1 MSWSN
6 VTSSFADFSPRTYA
20 VDIFTT
26 ELSWRYRASD
36 QLTLLSGIFYQDIGS
51 DFKNNFSSENLAAF
65 VSANWQHSKGYALQ
79 LSARN
84 TSHSEFGAHQT
95 FTVNPFY
102 VFNLQ
107 SAEYLK
113 LFGSWATSFIA
124 PSQYKL
130 FNAES
135 GNNKLKPEENQ
146 TVELGVE
153 YVSDKNRFTVVAFQR
168 EEENFI
174 DYVSLPDNASQYQY
188 RNSSIF
194 YKVRGVELEA
204 KWNFDNWRINTNYT
218 FTEKVRQAPLRLPK
232 HAANFGVRYVLSK
245 AQWGIHWRY
254 IGARQDFNQSF
265 VKEKLKGYTLVDAR
279 VNFPTMFRNATA
291 SIAIT
296 NLFDTSYTEIF
307 GYSTLG
313 RNLTLALRG
322 SF

>member
-1 MSWSN
+1 MALIPK
-6 VTSSFADFSPRTYA
+6 TCAFILACASSP
-20 VDIFTT
+20 TT
-26 ELSWRYRASD
+26 QNKGTKKSLV
-36 QLTLLSGIFYQDIGS
+36 
-51 DFKNNFSSENLAAF
+51 
-65 VSANWQHSKGYALQ
+65 VS
-79 LSARN
+79 
-84 TSHSEFGAHQT
+84 
-95 FTVNPFY
+95 
-102 VFNLQ
+102 
-107 SAEYLK
+107 
-113 LFGSWATSFIA
+113 
-124 PSQYKL
+124 
-130 FNAES
+130 
-135 GNNKLKPEENQ
+135 
-146 TVELGVE
+146 
-153 YVSDKNRFTVVAFQR
+153 FQR

-174 DYVSLPDNASQYQY
+174 EFVSLPNFTGQY

-204 KWNFDNWRINTNYT
+204 KWNFDNWTINTNYT

-279 VNFPTMFRNATA
+279 MNFPNIFKNASA

-307 GYSTLG
+307 GFSTLG